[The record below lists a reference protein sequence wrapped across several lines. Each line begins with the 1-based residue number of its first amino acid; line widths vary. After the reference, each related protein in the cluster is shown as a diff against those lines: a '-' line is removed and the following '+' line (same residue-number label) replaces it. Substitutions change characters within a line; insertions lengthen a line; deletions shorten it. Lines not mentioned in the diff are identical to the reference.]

1 MNNFPKAVRSNGL
14 SSLKML
20 NKTGVKFCFV
30 CGLDWGGEWILW
42 GFFCFFLNLDFC

>member
-30 CGLDWGGEWILW
+30 CALDWGGVDFV
-42 GFFCFFLNLDFC
+42 GFLLFFS